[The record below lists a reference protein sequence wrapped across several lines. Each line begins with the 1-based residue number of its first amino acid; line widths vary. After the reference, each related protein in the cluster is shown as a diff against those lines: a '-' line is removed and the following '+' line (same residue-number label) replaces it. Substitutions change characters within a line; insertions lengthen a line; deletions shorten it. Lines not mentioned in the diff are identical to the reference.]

1 MVRRREEEM
10 TIQDFI
16 LKAEAAAAEMF
27 DEKNAG
33 RISIEKVEVVKTN
46 DTRLHGLRLAH
57 EGEPAGWNVYLDD
70 LYERYQDG
78 ECLDTLL
85 EEAAVRCEEGL
96 GYRAPV
102 SPADL
107 RLDFE
112 SIRDR
117 LSVRLLGLRHN
128 VSYMDGK
135 PYIDTGCGL
144 ALVAAIDCDNR
155 ASGEWF
161 LTVTDELL
169 RNEIKAGREE
179 LLTAALENTV
189 RMKPAMLVCLEDY
202 VRASHGHMIAV
213 RNYLEEPETDEYRKR
228 SALMLSNESTFLG
241 AAALFY
247 PGVTERIAEVL
258 GGGYYVLP
266 SSVHEVMIISEAAGP
281 DIIGMAETVREAN
294 RTVVDRHEIL
304 SDDVLYYDAA
314 AEKLNVVTSGCKCDN
329 DCRRFTA

>member
-1 MVRRREEEM
+1 MPIPM
-10 TIQDFI
+10 Q
-16 LKAEAAAAEMF
+16 
-27 DEKNAG
+27 
-33 RISIEKVEVVKTN
+33 
-46 DTRLHGLRLAH
+46 
-57 EGEPAGWNVYLDD
+57 
-70 LYERYQDG
+70 
-78 ECLDTLL
+78 
-85 EEAAVRCEEGL
+85 
-96 GYRAPV
+96 RAPV

-189 RMKPAMLVCLEDY
+189 RMKPAMLVCLEDF

-213 RNYLEEPETDEYRKR
+213 RNYLEGPEIDEYRKR

-258 GGGYYVLP
+258 GMETWVKIPSVPEGFAAMRIVHPQQPVNGLNPEDVFYAVDDLGTQTGYGFILYQQQPGLYPDCPVNIYFSL
-266 SSVHEVMIISEAAGP
+266 AGDP
-281 DIIGMAETVREAN
+281 A
-294 RTVVDRHEIL
+294 
-304 SDDVLYYDAA
+304 S
-314 AEKLNVVTSGCKCDN
+314 
-329 DCRRFTA
+329 